1 MSYDKYKTEL
11 AKYIAK
17 ATNEKLDAFCHEIV
31 LRILPFVEKA
41 DETSLFDEELIMV
54 NKLKLMIKLPKMNWF
69 EAKTYLGKLTE
80 IAEQHDEHAIEID
93 EDIIGFL
100 CALDSWSIFANTYDK
115 SSVENVSEAMM
126 NILDSYYIDQ
136 VSLEDWLSVPQ
147 IMREFELQKDF
158 LKEV

>member
-69 EAKTYLGKLTE
+69 EAKTYLGKLT
-80 IAEQHDEHAIEID
+80 
-93 EDIIGFL
+93 
-100 CALDSWSIFANTYDK
+100 
-115 SSVENVSEAMM
+115 
-126 NILDSYYIDQ
+126 
-136 VSLEDWLSVPQ
+136 
-147 IMREFELQKDF
+147 
-158 LKEV
+158 